1 MDSKVN
7 MQYLSD
13 EYFADQNREQREWY
27 TKFVNNYYT
36 ELEHQVAWRKYVY
49 TNNIYMTFI
58 SIYIL
63 SSSYL
68 MF

>member
-13 EYFADQNREQREWY
+13 EYFADHNKEKREWY

-36 ELEHQVAWRKYVY
+36 ELEHQVA
-49 TNNIYMTFI
+49 
-58 SIYIL
+58 
-63 SSSYL
+63 
-68 MF
+68 